1 MIHRLRNPIS
11 EFLGVFGQKWHFWV
25 LLEIFIVQLFNEM
38 TEQLAATT
46 SKPKVEGF
54 DRFWDPVGLESA
66 RAGLNFLYK
75 SAKFSK
81 IVYNFT

>member
-11 EFLGVFGQKWHFWV
+11 EFLGVFDQKVTFWV

-38 TEQLAATT
+38 VEQLAATT

-54 DRFWDPVGLESA
+54 WQLWGPVGLESGST
-66 RAGLNFLYK
+66 GLNFLYK
-75 SAKFSK
+75 SAKF
-81 IVYNFT
+81 T

>member
-11 EFLGVFGQKWHFWV
+11 EFLGVFGQKRHFWV

-54 DRFWDPVGLESA
+54 
-66 RAGLNFLYK
+66 
-75 SAKFSK
+75 
-81 IVYNFT
+81 